1 MIWYHLIF
9 SDNKKAVGYAWNLMG
24 FVAKLAQGVSTF
36 YLFIYLGKLFS
47 LLIFFS
53 FYFSSDCVCRR
64 SLCGEVEIDFLLDRD
79 APRMK
84 GIPEEHEKRRSV
96 FWELLNMD
104 CRMVCCIRLFDRP
117 ILLTLLIFFLKNRVF
132 HLDDHLQYS

>member
-24 FVAKLAQGVSTF
+24 FVAKLAQGVSH
-36 YLFIYLGKLFS
+36 IYILYNLGVFS
-47 LLIFFS
+47 SKLIFS
-53 FYFSSDCVCRR
+53 FFYSARIAYVVVHF
-64 SLCGEVEIDFLLDRD
+64 GEVESAINFSSQLDRD

-104 CRMVCCIRLFDRP
+104 CRMVCSMDGFLFP
-117 ILLTLLIFFLKNRVF
+117 LLIFYILFRVF

>member
-24 FVAKLAQGVSTF
+24 FVAKLAQGVSSIGMD
-36 YLFIYLGKLFS
+36 YLVK
-47 LLIFFS
+47 LIFCPPAWTA
-53 FYFSSDCVCRR
+53 YVVINKRLIKRLICDSSIFP
-64 SLCGEVEIDFLLDRD
+64 SKIDRD

-84 GIPEEHEKRRSV
+84 CIPEEDEKRRSV

-104 CRMVCCIRLFDRP
+104 CRMVC
-117 ILLTLLIFFLKNRVF
+117 FF
-132 HLDDHLQYS
+132 